1 MTQKIKKPK
10 RPKKTNYAAG
20 HFAETIAVWFLRLK
34 GYHFIARNF
43 VVKRGTGAGEID
55 LIMSKGKIIVFF
67 EVKKRRTYN
76 LAAEAITIEN
86 QMRVVRS
93 SAVFLKKHPKY
104 NTYQM
109 RYDAIL
115 FSSYHFLPR
124 HLMNAWRVL

>member
-1 MTQKIKKPK
+1 MKD
-10 RPKKTNYAAG
+10 KTNYANG
-20 HFAETIAVWFLRLK
+20 HFAETIALWYLRLK
-34 GYHFIARNF
+34 GYRFVRRNF

-55 LIMSKGKIIVFF
+55 LIMTKGKTIVFF

-86 QMRVVRS
+86 QMRVVKS
-93 SAVFLKKHPKY
+93 SAVFLQDNPKY

-124 HLMNAWRVL
+124 HIVNAWRVM